1 MLITVSFLTCR
12 CTILI
17 KSNCTYSMYL
27 QIEEVMLVIP
37 FSRNVRTANLTV
49 TVGTILFDES
59 SKVRTE
65 EERTSFPSNNKINLQ
80 NLKKVLQVSFFFMKF
95 FFSVIQSFIFRL
107 QNGP

>member
-1 MLITVSFLTCR
+1 
-12 CTILI
+12 
-17 KSNCTYSMYL
+17 MYL